1 MDFEFTLYD
10 ALLSIDVPA
19 QKARAVID
27 ALEHDMGSTL
37 ATKQDIA
44 NLALATKQD
53 IANLALAHTK
63 QDIANLAL
71 ATKQDLRSRS
81 DRTLEHRIDLLQS
94 SMTIRLGS
102 ILVVAMGL
110 LFAALKLT

>member
-1 MDFEFTLYD
+1 MTFEFTLYD
-10 ALLSIDVPA
+10 ALLSIEVPA
-19 QKARAVID
+19 DKARAVID

-44 NLALATKQD
+44 SLALATKQDIASLASATKQD
-53 IANLALAHTK
+53 IANLALT
-63 QDIANLAL
+63 
-71 ATKQDLRSRS
+71 TKQDLLLLRQE
-81 DRTLEHRIDLLQS
+81 LEHRIDLLQS